1 MKCRKCGKRIIVDRQ
16 SHRGIGKR
24 SYNYIDGYT
33 WEAYEHTDCNA
44 PLIPESKSYKA
55 FSKNLCKELNKIIK

>member
-1 MKCRKCGKRIIVDRQ
+1 MDIYCRKCGKKIIVDRQ
-16 SHRGIGKR
+16 SHSGIGKR

-44 PLIPESKSYKA
+44 PLLPKPKSFKG
-55 FSKNLCKELNKIIK
+55 LCNELNKIF